1 MKEID
6 DEGSDTTKMP
16 NGKMLGTS
24 LLLAM
29 RTGLC
34 AG

>member
-1 MKEID
+1 MMKEID

-24 LLLAM
+24 LLLVI
-29 RTGLC
+29 RLV
-34 AG
+34 